1 METNHNK
8 EVWRGGRGVVL
19 ERCEGR
25 LWSRGVGKAIGNE
38 WEGIKSRTHFSV
50 ENERKVKFW
59 KD

>member
-1 METNHNK
+1 M
-8 EVWRGGRGVVL
+8 L